1 MLGWLLLGALMAAAV
16 ITICVTFLDKRVAKD
31 KLNEKGI
38 RKGVIKEIIN
48 SSGVAHIKLDAIDNY
63 GNEQQVEFEADDYDA
78 TEVRKGMT
86 IVA

>member
-16 ITICVTFLDKRVAKD
+16 ITICVTFLNETVAKN

-38 RKGVIKEIIN
+38 KKGVIKDIIN
-48 SSGVAHIKLDAIDNY
+48 SSGVAHIKLDAIDEN
-63 GNEQQVEFEADDYDA
+63 GTEQQVEFEANDYDA
-78 TEVRKGMT
+78 SEIRVGMT